1 MLQISSLSGVFKSR
15 IFSLISRIP
24 NERTSIWKLRTKHER
39 RKQGGKRGEGQRA
52 KRIEGEG
59 LTRGKVNT
67 RGFAMDIV
75 KARTRNSK
83 PLLHPLFLFLAPCW
97 LRGLHLTPPGY
108 SIPRDLS
115 DSLIFTSLGVV
126 LRTGAATESC

>member
-1 MLQISSLSGVFKSR
+1 
-15 IFSLISRIP
+15 
-24 NERTSIWKLRTKHER
+24 
-39 RKQGGKRGEGQRA
+39 
-52 KRIEGEG
+52 
-59 LTRGKVNT
+59 
-67 RGFAMDIV
+67 MDIV
-75 KARTRNSK
+75 KARARNSK